1 MTRTVYVICTSEAVA
16 EKLAARIH
24 AGTLPVSHISEAACL
39 LWWGLYPTPLK
50 ANHLPYAVSL
60 SAGGKIEATKRLA
73 APQLAR

>member
-24 AGTLPVSHISEAACL
+24 EGTLPASHMSEAACL

-50 ANHLPYAVSL
+50 ANHLPYAVTIST
-60 SAGGKIEATKRLA
+60 GGKIEATRRLA
-73 APQLAR
+73 APQLAS

>member
-24 AGTLPVSHISEAACL
+24 AGTLPASHMSEAACL
-39 LWWGLYPTPLK
+39 LWWGRYPTPLK

-60 SAGGKIEATKRLA
+60 SAGGETEATRRLA
-73 APQLAR
+73 APQLAG